1 MPENKN
7 NLKPD
12 ALHDEIHDSVE
23 GSLNKPIVDG
33 K

>member
-23 GSLNKPIVDG
+23 ASPDKPRAEG